1 MEHLIHKGVRIPL
14 IGLGT
19 YGFGLNEKTILS
31 EENTVKRCIEK
42 YGMTLIDTAEC
53 YGDGKSETF
62 IGNIIKNY
70 DREDFFIVD
79 KILPQN
85 AKNDDYFAS
94 CKKSLDRLGIQSID
108 LYLLHWREGLELQSV
123 VNAMESLVSSGM
135 IKHWGVSNFDTSD
148 MIELFACENGSN
160 CFCNQILYNICT
172 RGPEYDLIPWCKE
185 HGVLIMAYSPLCHY
199 KENRQEITCNSFI
212 QNIADNENKT
222 PESLMLSFV
231 IRNRDIVTVFKTSD
245 IKRLDNNMK
254 NVFSPISEEN
264 NKTLSQFFKT
274 PTKRTKLKTI

>member
-1 MEHLIHKGVRIPL
+1 
-14 IGLGT
+14 
-19 YGFGLNEKTILS
+19 
-31 EENTVKRCIEK
+31 
-42 YGMTLIDTAEC
+42 MTLIDTAEC

-94 CKKSLDRLGIQSID
+94 CQKSLDRLGIQSID

>member
-1 MEHLIHKGVRIPL
+1 MDYLTHRGTKIPL
-14 IGLGT
+14 IGFGT
-19 YGFGLNEKTILS
+19 YRLGIDESKSTSEIL
-31 EENTVKRCIEK
+31 TVKEGIEQF
-42 YGMTLIDTAEC
+42 GMTLIDTAEC
-53 YGDGKSETF
+53 YGDGKSEIF

-94 CKKSLDRLGIQSID
+94 CQKSLDRLGIQSVD

-135 IKHWGVSNFDTSD
+135 IRHWGVSNFDTSD

-185 HGVLIMAYSPLCHY
+185 HNVLIMAYSPLCHY

-212 QNIADNENKT
+212 RNIADNENKT

-231 IRNRDIVTVFKTSD
+231 IRNKDIVTVFKTSD
-245 IKRLDNNMK
+245 IKRLNNNMK

-264 NKTLSQFFKT
+264 NKTLSQFFKI